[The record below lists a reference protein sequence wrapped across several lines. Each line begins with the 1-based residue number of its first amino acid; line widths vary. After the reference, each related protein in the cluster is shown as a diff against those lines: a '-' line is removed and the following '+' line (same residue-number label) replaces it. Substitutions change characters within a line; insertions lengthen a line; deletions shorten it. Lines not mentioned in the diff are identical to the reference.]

1 LQSAIAREMMD
12 ELECRRKND
21 KNLLVLKTKIRESSR
36 KEITQREHPDG

>member
-12 ELECRRKND
+12 ELEYRRKND

-36 KEITQREHPDG
+36 KEITQREHPHG